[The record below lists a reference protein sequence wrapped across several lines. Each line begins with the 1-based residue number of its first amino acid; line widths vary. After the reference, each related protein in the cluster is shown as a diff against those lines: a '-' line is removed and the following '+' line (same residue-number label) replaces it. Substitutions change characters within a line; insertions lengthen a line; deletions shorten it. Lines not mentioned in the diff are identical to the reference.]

1 VDVAFTALPAYGH
14 LYPLMPLALATA
26 AAGHRVTV
34 ATGAHFADTLPLP
47 TAQAF
52 PDHATLSWLEQETA
66 RRFVAEEGIGFGVR
80 MFADVAANT
89 SAETLLPLWDERR
102 PDLVVLDSG
111 NLGAAVAAHVL
122 GIPAVAVAVGVWD
135 PFGPPAYAAVLHFAA
150 RQWRSHGAAPP
161 TDPSHLLAALVDPL
175 PAALQRG
182 APAGV
187 RHLPMRSVG
196 FSHGAAPL
204 PPWLEAPAERPRV
217 LLTLGTVAYE
227 AVHVIRTAIEGLL
240 ELDVDVLVVLGP
252 QGDPDALAGLPDRV
266 HLHRFVPQEQ
276 VLPYLDLVVHH
287 GGSGNLLGGLSHGLP
302 ALVLPQGADQYVNA
316 ARLVETGAGR
326 ALQGDDLGASAV
338 RDAVAAMLPDGSPER
353 TRARE
358 VAAEMAAMP
367 APADVVPVLEGLAA
381 Q

>member
-1 VDVAFTALPAYGH
+1 MDVVFAALPAYGH

-26 AAGHRVTV
+26 AAGHDVTV
-34 ATGAHFADTLPLP
+34 ATGSHFHGALPLP
-47 TAQAF
+47 TALAF

-66 RRFVAEEGIGFGVR
+66 RRFVAEEGIGFGIR

-89 SAETLLPLWDERR
+89 SAGTLLPLWEERR
-102 PDLVVLDSG
+102 PDLVVLESG

-122 GIPAVAVAVGVWD
+122 GVPAVAVAVGVWGA
-135 PFGPPAYAAVLHFAA
+135 FGPPAYAAVLDYAA
-150 RQWRSHGAAPP
+150 EQWRRRGATPP
-161 TDPSHLLAALVDPL
+161 SDASHLLAAFVDPL
-175 PAALQRG
+175 PTALQQG
-182 APAGV
+182 TPDGV

-196 FSHGAAPL
+196 FSHGTAAL
-204 PPWLEAPAERPRV
+204 PDWLAEPAQRPRV

-227 AVHVIRTAIEGLL
+227 AVHVIRTALDGLL

-252 QGDPDALAGLPDRV
+252 QGDPEALTGLPDRV

-276 VLPYLDLVVHH
+276 VLPRLDLVVHH

-302 ALVLPQGADQYVNA
+302 TLVLPQGADQFVNA
-316 ARLVETGAGR
+316 AQAAEAGVAR
-326 ALQGDDLGASAV
+326 ALQGDDVVATAV
-338 RDAVAAMLPDGSPER
+338 RDAVAAMLPEDSPER

-367 APADVVPVLEGLAA
+367 APADVVPVLEQIAA
-381 Q
+381 G